1 MFESLQTKNKW
12 KQLFWI
18 ITGVNA
24 AVVIGIV
31 WLIFL
36 PSSDINM
43 PPIQELN
50 EKRSEFTVS
59 STKQNLNQL
68 MNSYL
73 KTLPKNTSLV
83 YTVSLGEDVQL
94 QGFIDIFGKKI
105 PLIATFEPIVQKN
118 GDLILRQ
125 KSIMIGKLHLPKR
138 AVLEYIRD
146 NYHTPEWVRVNV
158 NRENIYIAVTKMKTK
173 SDFKIKV
180 KEFDLKQNKLTFII
194 LVPNKTFGF

>member
-18 ITGVNA
+18 VAGVNA
-24 AVVIGIV
+24 GVVIGIV

-73 KTLPKNTSLV
+73 KTLPKNASA

-94 QGFIDIFGKKI
+94 QGFIDAFGKKI

-146 NYHTPEWVRVNV
+146 NYHMPEWVRVNV
-158 NRENIYIAVTKMKTK
+158 DRENIYIAVTKMKTK

-180 KEFDLKQNKLTFII
+180 KEFDFKQNKLTFII

>member
-18 ITGVNA
+18 VAGVNA
-24 AVVIGIV
+24 GVVIGIV

-73 KTLPKNTSLV
+73 KTLPKNASA

-94 QGFIDIFGKKI
+94 QGFIDAFGKKI

-146 NYHTPEWVRVNV
+146 NYHMPEWIRVNV
-158 NRENIYIAVTKMKTK
+158 DRENIYIAVTKMKTK

-180 KEFDLKQNKLTFII
+180 KEFDFKQNKLTFII

>member
-18 ITGVNA
+18 VAGVNA
-24 AVVIGIV
+24 GVVIGIV

-73 KTLPKNTSLV
+73 KTLPKNASS

-94 QGFIDIFGKKI
+94 QGFIDAFGKKI

-146 NYHTPEWVRVNV
+146 NYHMPEWVRVNV
-158 NRENIYIAVTKMKTK
+158 DRENIYIAVTKMKTK

-180 KEFDLKQNKLTFII
+180 KEFDFKQNKLTFII

>member
-18 ITGVNA
+18 VAGVNA
-24 AVVIGIV
+24 GVVIGIV

-73 KTLPKNTSLV
+73 KILPKNASS

-94 QGFIDIFGKKI
+94 QGFIDAFGKKI

-146 NYHTPEWVRVNV
+146 NYHMPEWVRVNV
-158 NRENIYIAVTKMKTK
+158 DRENIYIAVTKMKTK

-180 KEFDLKQNKLTFII
+180 KEFDFKQNKLTFII